1 LQKTAGRIMS
11 KKLILKEMYEQLHNI
26 RIILLKSEKQIDPDI
41 ETRLNNL
48 LNEIAIE
55 VKQESF
61 EIPYK

>member
-1 LQKTAGRIMS
+1 MS